1 MIRIE
6 PSPPIQFRG
15 SVPGDKSIS
24 HRALI
29 LSALAEGETVISGL
43 LRSADTEATWRCLA
57 ALGGRLSELVDGTV
71 RVSGSAGHL
80 LAPASSLYAA
90 NSGTTARLLLGVLA
104 GGQVSARLEGD
115 RSLSERPMDRV
126 VTPLRAAG
134 ARIEELGTPGRLP
147 LAVRPAR
154 LVGGRHT
161 VPVASAQVKS
171 ALLLSG
177 LMAEGRTAVELPAAT
192 RDHTERMLAR
202 FGVEVEREVLAGGE
216 TVALVGPRT
225 LRSPAALAVP
235 GDPSTAAF
243 LWAAAAI
250 TGGQATVEGVCLNQR
265 RIGFLGLLREMGVA
279 VSWQVEREEL
289 EPVGSVTVAGR
300 PSRAADVPPEA
311 VADMIDELPLLACV
325 MAVAPG
331 QSRVSGAGE
340 LRVKESDRIA
350 AMAEGLCQLGVACE
364 ATEDGWRI
372 QGGPRVH
379 GGEIDA
385 HGDHRVGMAL
395 AVLALAGE
403 EASEL
408 AGGPIW
414 QVSYPSFLS
423 QLVAAGGRAQ
433 EI

>member
-6 PSPPIQFRG
+6 PSPPIRFRG

-29 LSALAEGETVISGL
+29 LSSLAEGETVISGL

-57 ALGGRLSELVDGTV
+57 ALGGRLTELVDGTV
-71 RVSGSAGHL
+71 RVSGAAGRL
-80 LAPASSLYAA
+80 LAPASSLDAA

-126 VTPLRAAG
+126 VRPLRAAG
-134 ARIEELGTPGRLP
+134 ARIEELGAPGRLP

-154 LVGGRHT
+154 LAGVRHQ

-171 ALLLSG
+171 ALLLAG
-177 LMAEGRTAVELPAAT
+177 LLAEGRTEVELPAAT

-202 FGVEVEREVLAGGE
+202 FGVEVESEAASGRE
-216 TVALVGPRT
+216 TVAVLGPRVLT
-225 LRSPAALAVP
+225 SPEVLAVP

-250 TGGQATVEGVCLNQR
+250 TGGEATVQGVCLNPR
-265 RIGFLGLLREMGVA
+265 RIGFLGLLRKMGVA
-279 VSWQVEREEL
+279 VSWQVEQEEV
-289 EPVGSVTVAGR
+289 EPVGSVTVSGR
-300 PSRAADVPPEA
+300 PSRAADVSPEE

-331 QSRVSGAGE
+331 PSRVSGAGE

-350 AMAEGLCQLGVACE
+350 AMAEGLCQLGVGCE
-364 ATEDGWRI
+364 AMEDGWRI
-372 QGGPRVH
+372 QGGRKVR
-379 GGEIDA
+379 GGEIAA

-395 AVLALAGE
+395 AVLALAGA
-403 EASEL
+403 EASQL

-414 QVSYPSFLS
+414 QVSYPSFLT
-423 QLVAAGGRAQ
+423 QLVAAGARVQ